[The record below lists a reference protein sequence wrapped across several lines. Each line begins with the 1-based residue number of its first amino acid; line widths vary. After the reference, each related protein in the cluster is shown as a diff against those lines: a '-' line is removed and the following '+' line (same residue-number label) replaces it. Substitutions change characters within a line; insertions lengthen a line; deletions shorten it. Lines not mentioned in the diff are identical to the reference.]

1 MGNSS
6 QISSTLSQNQCDV
19 CGTQDWRQLFTT
31 VDRLHLSA
39 QQFSIIECA
48 QCKVW
53 RTLPEMSEE
62 ELGQFYPDDYWGGE
76 PTIEWIQASQ
86 SDKTDFV
93 KQCQLEGGR
102 ILDVGCGAGFFLQA
116 LPEKSWL
123 RYGVEI
129 GHEATIAAAHALG
142 KEHIFKG
149 TLIESKFEKASF
161 DVVTFWSALEH
172 TNEPR
177 SNLLEAR
184 RILKPDGTIIIQVP
198 NTASYQAK
206 IFKGDWFSLDAPRHR
221 YHFNLQNLKQILEA
235 TGFTIYHSTFQSKV
249 HNSHALRQSLK
260 AKLWH
265 SSIPGRLAFLLAI
278 PLLKPFDFL
287 RSGSHKG
294 ATMTV
299 AARAG

>member
-1 MGNSS
+1 MRSSS
-6 QISSTLSQNQCDV
+6 QIPFTLANHRCEV
-19 CGTQDWRQLFTT
+19 CGAKNWRQLFSTA
-31 VDRLHLSA
+31 DRLHLSA
-39 QQFSIIECA
+39 ERFSIIECA

-62 ELGQFYPDDYWGGE
+62 ELGQFYPNDYWGGE
-76 PTIEWIQASQ
+76 PTEEWIQASQ
-86 SDKTDFV
+86 SDKTDFIR
-93 KQCQLEGGR
+93 QCQLEGGR
-102 ILDVGCGAGFFLQA
+102 ILDVGCGAGFFLRA
-116 LPEKSWL
+116 LSEKSWR

-129 GHEATIAAAHALG
+129 GNEAAGAAAKVLG
-142 KEHIFKG
+142 EEHIFKG

-177 SNLLEAR
+177 TNLLEAR
-184 RILKPDGTIIIQVP
+184 RILKPGGTVVIQVP
-198 NTASYQAK
+198 NAASYQAK
-206 IFKGDWFSLDAPRHR
+206 FFKGDWFSLDAPRHR

-235 TGFTIYHSTFQSKV
+235 TGFAIYCSTFQSKV

-265 SSIPGRLAFLLAI
+265 KSFPKRAAFLLSI
-278 PLLKPFDFL
+278 PLLKPFDFFM
-287 RSGSHKG
+287 SGSDKG

-299 AARAG
+299 AARAL

>member
-1 MGNSS
+1 MGNSP
-6 QISSTLSQNQCDV
+6 QISSTSPGNRCDV
-19 CGTQDWRQLFTT
+19 CGAKDWRQLFATS
-31 VDRLHLSA
+31 DRLRLSTEP
-39 QQFSIIECA
+39 FSIIECA

-62 ELGQFYPDDYWGGE
+62 ELGQFYPNDYWGGE
-76 PTIEWIQASQ
+76 PTEEWIQNSQ
-86 SDKTDFV
+86 SDKTDFI

-102 ILDVGCGAGFFLQA
+102 ILDVGCGAGFFLRA

-129 GHEATIAAAHALG
+129 GSEAAKAAAASLG
-142 KEHIFKG
+142 QEHIFQG

-161 DVVTFWSALEH
+161 DVITFWSALEH

-177 SNLLEAR
+177 MNLVEAR
-184 RILKPDGTIIIQVP
+184 RIMKPGGTIVIQVP
-198 NTASYQAK
+198 NAASYQAK
-206 IFKGDWFSLDAPRHR
+206 IFKGNWFSLDAPRHR

-260 AKLWH
+260 ARLWH
-265 SSIPGRLAFLLAI
+265 KSIPKSAAFLLAI
-278 PLLKPFDFL
+278 PLLKPFDFFM
-287 RSGSHKG
+287 SGSDKG

-299 AARAG
+299 AARAI